1 MIHILPVLCLIGFAF
16 FVEFRLQ
23 KEINEINKEIKK
35 LKKKVNEK
43 RANN

>member
-35 LKKKVNEK
+35 LKKKINEK
-43 RANN
+43 RTNN